1 MEFNIGDII
10 MWYEKYSNGFSYGI
24 VAEIVNQTHCRVVWF
39 DNTLGD
45 DKTYHPKYLRKAR
58 F

>member
-1 MEFNIGDII
+1 MDFNIGDIV
-10 MWYEKYSNGFSYGI
+10 MWYQEYENGPSYGI
-24 VAEIVNQTHCRVVWF
+24 VAEIVKGTHCRVVWF
-39 DNTLGD
+39 DNALV